1 MMKQREMEF
10 AINKRED
17 IAVKYQNTKHGQATK
32 TIATTFAD
40 ARKKKTEM
48 KRQKMAHEKETAM
61 VRSITDDTV
70 FLYEFQSFSFSY
82 LFCTNK
88 VLSKLAEMKG
98 KCEVSKANASSI
110 SVEVELETEHHQ
122 KLQSE
127 INNMFFEKQRL
138 LVRC

>member
-1 MMKQREMEF
+1 
-10 AINKRED
+10 
-17 IAVKYQNTKHGQATK
+17 
-32 TIATTFAD
+32 
-40 ARKKKTEM
+40 
-48 KRQKMAHEKETAM
+48 
-61 VRSITDDTV
+61 
-70 FLYEFQSFSFSY
+70 
-82 LFCTNK
+82 
-88 VLSKLAEMKG
+88 MKG